1 MSEKLAQLPTEPVAR
16 LRAIVSLLRSPEGCP
31 WDREQTH
38 ESLRAGLL
46 EEACETIDAITK
58 GDDAN
63 LREELGD
70 LLLQVVFHTD
80 LAAERGAFTLEDA
93 ARHTC
98 EKLIRRHPHVFGHGK
113 AGDTPAVLRQWE
125 QIKREEKGAGA
136 SILAGIPRALPAL
149 LRAANLQKK
158 AARVGFDWPDTTGV
172 IDKFREELAE
182 LSVELESGDPQK
194 LEHELGDVLFTAV
207 NLARK
212 IGVEPELALEQANQR
227 FITRFQDMETSAAAR
242 GNKLEDLPLE
252 DLEKL
257 WQEAKSR
264 SGGDAASA
272 FSP

>member
-1 MSEKLAQLPTEPVAR
+1 MSIKLQNLPTEPVAR

-58 GDDAN
+58 ADDAN

-93 ARHTC
+93 AQHTC
-98 EKLIRRHPHVFGHGK
+98 EKLIRRHPHVFADGE
-113 AGDTPAVLRQWE
+113 ASDTQAVLRQWE
-125 QIKREEKGAGA
+125 QIKREEKGAIA
-136 SILAGIPRALPAL
+136 SIMAGIPRALPAL
-149 LRAANLQKK
+149 IRAANIQKK
-158 AARVGFDWPDTTGV
+158 AARAGFDWPDTTGV

-182 LSVELESGDPQK
+182 LSVELKSGDPQK

-207 NLARK
+207 NMARK
-212 IGVEPELALEQANQR
+212 IGVEPELALEHANQR
-227 FITRFQDMETSAAAR
+227 FIARFQHMEKSAAAH
-242 GNKLEDLPLE
+242 GQKLEDLTAR
-252 DLEKL
+252 DLEEL
-257 WQEAKSR
+257 WESAKSQNL
-264 SGGDAASA
+264 
-272 FSP
+272 